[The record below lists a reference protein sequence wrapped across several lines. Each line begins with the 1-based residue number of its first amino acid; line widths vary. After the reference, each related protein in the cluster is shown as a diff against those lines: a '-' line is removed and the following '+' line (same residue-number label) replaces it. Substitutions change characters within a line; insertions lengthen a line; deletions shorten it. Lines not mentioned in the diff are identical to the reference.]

1 MIVAQLVFY
10 VNFLHSFACLLCMF
24 FFGIWYSL
32 SSARWAVL
40 CLFCRLQAAWEQQSS
55 YSSSNSSINTKSAT
69 YKILYVF
76 FSSLCCWL
84 AVVATSSSLA
94 LCVCLFSLVSVCC
107 LLSIRINTLRCVC
120 VCVCCAFFPQPF
132 ESAVVAVCWLDFF
145 FLSLSLYLSR
155 DSFVCEFVF
164 ICASICNMF
173 SFFCRMPGLCMYGFV
188 CLCAAA
194 CASVCVFLAAV

>member
-1 MIVAQLVFY
+1 MWIFYIVLPVCC
-10 VNFLHSFACLLCMF
+10 VCF

-107 LLSIRINTLRCVC
+107 LLSIRIHTLRCVC
-120 VCVCCAFFPQPF
+120 VCVCCAFFSSTFWIGRCSGLLTGFLLLVSQSLPF
-132 ESAVVAVCWLDFF
+132 
-145 FLSLSLYLSR
+145 SR
-155 DSFVCEFVF
+155 FVRVW
-164 ICASICNMF
+164 
-173 SFFCRMPGLCMYGFV
+173 
-188 CLCAAA
+188 
-194 CASVCVFLAAV
+194 VCVYLCFDM